1 MRLGQQLGTEAVNE
15 LSKHQERAHRILF
28 KQRHKAREAELN
40 RKRSRGEIIRYHEE
54 Q

>member
-1 MRLGQQLGTEAVNE
+1 MRLGQQLGMEAVSE
-15 LSKHQERAHRILF
+15 LNKHQERAHRILV